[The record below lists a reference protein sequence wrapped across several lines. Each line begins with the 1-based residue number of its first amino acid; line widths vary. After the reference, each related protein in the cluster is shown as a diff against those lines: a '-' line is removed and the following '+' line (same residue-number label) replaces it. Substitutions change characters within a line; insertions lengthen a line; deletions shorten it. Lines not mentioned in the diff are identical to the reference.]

1 MKKNFKIIYCL
12 IAFVS
17 LGIVSCSK
25 QIDEAYTNPNANVRQ
40 PIETILPNII
50 SNMCISF
57 TAQGSN
63 YGPQNDGQ
71 YVGRYVQFW
80 ATNTAAN
87 QYDQMGQTTTNNT
100 SATADIGGAHWAA
113 HYYGMGQN
121 LSKVIEWG
129 TEEKKWDYVGAAY
142 AMRAFGWLGV
152 TDMHGEAILK
162 DAFNTN
168 LLVFRYDTQAEIYE
182 EVKRNCRLAIE
193 NLSKTGDGVSAANL
207 VKGAAYISHQGDV
220 EKWKKFVY
228 AIMARVFH
236 RTTNKSS
243 YQPDSVIH
251 YANLAANSNADNS
264 YLLFQ
269 GGSIS
274 ALNSFYGPF
283 RGNFGT
289 LRQTRFVADLMSGVN
304 NSFLNVSDP
313 RAWYI
318 LRENTNGTFK
328 GVRPSKGSPD
338 GLATNDVPQNFWG
351 GAGTTT
357 TGSNANTRYIFK
369 DAMPWPLAT
378 AAEMQFLK
386 AEAYYRK
393 NNKAQAL
400 AAYTAGISL
409 NIDML
414 VNDYSSAVPTTRLI
428 SPAQKATFLA
438 DPNVVPTA
446 ANLNLSHIM
455 LQKYIAL
462 YGFGFMETWAD
473 MRRFHYTDVETG
485 TTRQVYT
492 DFVPPSGSDLFTN
505 NAGKLVYRVRP
516 RYNSEFLYNIDA
528 LTTIGALALDFHTK
542 EQWFSQP

>member
-1 MKKNFKIIYCL
+1 MKKNNLYPFAL
-12 IAFVS
+12 LLSS
-17 LGIVSCSK
+17 LFILNACSK
-25 QIDEAYTNPNANVRQ
+25 KIEEVYANPNANVRQ
-40 PIETILPNII
+40 PIELILPNII

-80 ATNTAAN
+80 ATNTAFN
-87 QYDQMGQTTTNNT
+87 QYDQMGQTTTN
-100 SATADIGGAHWAA
+100 STAAVSDIGGSQWAS

-121 LSKVIEWG
+121 LSKVIEFG

-162 DAFNTN
+162 DAFNTS
-168 LLVFRYDTQAEIYE
+168 LLIFKYDTQQEIYE
-182 EVKRNCRLAIE
+182 EVKRNCRLAIA
-193 NLSKTGDGVSAANL
+193 NLSKTGDGVSSSNL
-207 VKGAAYISHQGDV
+207 AKGATFITNQGDV
-220 EKWKKFVY
+220 EKWKKFTY

-236 RTTNKSS
+236 RTTNKAS
-243 YQPDSVIH
+243 YQADSVIF
-251 YANLAANSNADNS
+251 YANLAANTNADNTS
-264 YLLFQ
+264 ILFA
-269 GGSIS
+269 GGSTS
-274 ALNSFYGPF
+274 STNSFYGPF
-283 RGNFGT
+283 RGNIGT
-289 LRQTRFVADLMSGVN
+289 FRQTRFVADLMSGVN
-304 NSFLNVSDP
+304 NSFLGVADP

-328 GVRPSKGSPD
+328 GVRPGIGSPD
-338 GLATNDVPQNFWG
+338 GLPTNDVPQNFFG
-351 GAGTTT
+351 GAGTTV
-357 TGSNANTRYIFK
+357 TGSNATARYIFK
-369 DAMPWPLAT
+369 DAMPWPLVT
-378 AAEMQFLK
+378 ASEMQFLK

-393 NNKAQAL
+393 GNKAQAL
-400 AAYTAGISL
+400 AAYTNGISL

-414 VNDYSSAVPTTRLI
+414 VSEYGTSVPATRVI
-428 SPAQKATFLA
+428 TPAQKAAFLA
-438 DPNVVPTA
+438 NPAVVPSE
-446 ANLNLSHIM
+446 ANFNLSNIM

-462 YGFGFMETWAD
+462 YGHGFMETWAD
-473 MRRFHYTDVETG
+473 MRRFHYVDFEAG

-492 DFVPPSGSDLFTN
+492 DFAPPSGSNLFAN
-505 NAGKLVYRVRP
+505 NNGKLIYRVRP